1 MSQDRPPFD
10 LLEQAE
16 PLLLERLGHHGVERI
31 EYTVGFVFPWKYG
44 VWLCVDTDEQRDALG
59 TDNPHRDLVREVL
72 AAVGIPSDHLQ
83 DLVTT
88 SQSQETVDREYEGSW
103 FYALR

>member
-1 MSQDRPPFD
+1 MSQDRPSFD